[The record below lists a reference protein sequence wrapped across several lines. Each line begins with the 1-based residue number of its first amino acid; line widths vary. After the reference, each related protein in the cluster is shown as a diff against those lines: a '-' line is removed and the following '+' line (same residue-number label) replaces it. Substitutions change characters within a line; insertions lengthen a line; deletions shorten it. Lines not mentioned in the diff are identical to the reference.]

1 MAQKVIAARDFD
13 LYLNFDEIGVAYKVA
28 TGANFSANI
37 SGTTDDIGAFSTDEP
52 IGTDNGG
59 NTYDLSFSLQQAE
72 ALTILAALAAAT
84 QNRAGGPI
92 CHIRQIVESATI
104 TAVWHKRRDVPATST
119 TETYGRCT
127 GVEESDGVERRGTE
141 TLKSWR
147 FRARSKSVKTSVSA

>member
-13 LYLNFDEIGVAYKVA
+13 LYLNFDEIGVAYKVE

-37 SGTTDDIGAFSTDEP
+37 SGPPDAIGAFSPAEP
-52 IGTDNGG
+52 IGKDNGG
-59 NTYDLSFSLQQAE
+59 NTYYLSLQQAE

>member
-13 LYLNFDEIGVAYKVA
+13 LYLNFDEIGVAYKVE

-52 IGTDNGG
+52 IGTDNGCI
-59 NTYDLSFSLQQAE
+59 TYDLSVSSQLAV
-72 ALTILAALAAAT
+72 ALTSLAALAAAT